1 MKHKLLTFIL
11 ALTASVGTLFA
22 QSFYYFKGEIDGN
35 QINAPQEN
43 FNIFINGKVSITC
56 TQECS
61 ISIVHQINDQ
71 NSQEWHAAE
80 NFELNKEYKS
90 TSLYFVADGSIVLS
104 PGSYT
109 LYLYTEQYAYLTISI
124 EPICGKTRVSGD
136 YDLSEGGY
144 KEEGGTTY
152 LPDTVICHRG
162 AQICDENGDNCQT
175 FYTSGTSVYG
185 CDSTITRNVILKQD
199 TTHLPDTTVCY
210 GEWVSL
216 SGTYEYRYVDPFEQS
231 QWGDF
236 YNEFASEEFIS
247 EFMEMGS
254 QTDYYQWYAFQTYW
268 GNYMEIHGECD
279 EQTKRGFETWYKS
292 HFHDYA
298 PSCPDGIEYVIV
310 SSDGQQCYS
319 SRVYT
324 RTYTN
329 LQGCDSVVSR
339 KVNVISLKAPHIEV
353 SPEQDTFN
361 SGKIK
366 IYDVYC
372 TDSRYVGCNERDC
385 DPYEY
390 TYAYAKYDY
399 ITINGVVYN
408 YASKSDSIVSF
419 KDNGYKNRGNVNNP
433 DYLIENLPAGEY
445 HIVFYSSCDSIA
457 QDITIESKGI
467 EIDGIYYKYVPEDY
481 RNEGLKVTYRG
492 TSPDEYDEYFGDI
505 VIPDSAIYNGKKLPV
520 RYIDMDAFEYCSNIS
535 SISFKNPTPPCDE
548 YGSHL
553 ILYIMQSKLVIYVPF
568 GALDAYKKSYIQCNY
583 FNYDYTHYYRYISYY
598 FPVVHVIHPQN
609 VTIETSSTT
618 SVITIGN
625 ADYTKHISSCGI
637 IDEEEYPANVIVY
650 SGLDPNTE
658 YTDIA
663 LYVKTIEGDYDTI
676 HCSFTTPTL
685 ELTTK
690 PSKPVSATTAILLA
704 ETNMSDAEV
713 NCGFEYK
720 RNDAPADMSGTK
732 VYCPVASGQMAGRL
746 KNLKDDVYYKYRAF
760 YQSQAGNMYYGD
772 WQYIFTG
779 DMTVEF
785 DPVLYTYSASV
796 VKENEATLGGYALAG
811 SEDFTEQ
818 GFEYWAESR
827 VNEQNNAPQRMA
839 ASIGEHKYAQAS
851 GIKMS
856 VTLTDLDEGTVY
868 KYRAYGKTGNQFF
881 YGSEQTFTT
890 QGEWHEE
897 QGIEDVLSDKVQCTK
912 ILRDGQIY
920 IMYKGTMYNVQG
932 QKVK

>member
-1 MKHKLLTFIL
+1 MRKKLFTL
-11 ALTASVGTLFA
+11 LFA
-22 QSFYYFKGEIDGN
+22 VVANVGSLFAESGTCGDNLTWFLNTEDSTLTIIGTGEMYDYMQTEMIKYSSAPWSTYMDDIRKIIVSEGVTYIGDYAFQSCNLDSLIIPSSIKTIGKGIIDGLYVPSEPFLYTYSRIKVLKWEAISVSCSKSRVTYFDNNGLPAGDHVITPLYEGPYGTMGNPIINIVEIGKNVKYLPNYLFAGVHVTN
-35 QINAPQEN
+35 QI
-43 FNIFINGKVSITC
+43 
-56 TQECS
+56 S
-61 ISIVHQINDQ
+61 ISCAVSYEKHTFANCD
-71 NSQEWHAAE
+71 
-80 NFELNKEYKS
+80 YDVVGS
-90 TSLYFVADGSIVLS
+90 TS
-104 PGSYT
+104 YT
-109 LYLYTEQYAYLTISI
+109 Q
-124 EPICGKTRVSGD
+124 
-136 YDLSEGGY
+136 
-144 KEEGGTTY
+144 
-152 LPDTVICHRG
+152 
-162 AQICDENGDNCQT
+162 
-175 FYTSGTSVYG
+175 
-185 CDSTITRNVILKQD
+185 
-199 TTHLPDTTVCY
+199 LPDTTICY
-210 GEWVSL
+210 GGWIYDN
-216 SGTYEYRYVDPFEQS
+216 GTDIRYRYLSEDGHTPYAYENPCGEPCAYCDIAWNMGLQIVDSSACPE
-231 QWGDF
+231 GVDCC
-236 YNEFASEEFIS
+236 E
-247 EFMEMGS
+247 
-254 QTDYYQWYAFQTYW
+254 YYP
-268 GNYMEIHGECD
+268 N
-279 EQTKRGFETWYKS
+279 
-292 HFHDYA
+292 
-298 PSCPDGIEYVIV
+298 
-310 SSDGQQCYS
+310 GQQFYS

-329 LQGCDSVVSR
+329 SQGCDSVVTR
-339 KVNVISLKAPHIEV
+339 NINVIRSIAPHIEV

-520 RYIDMDAFEYCSNIS
+520 RYIDMVAFEYCSNIS

-548 YGSHL
+548 YGSPL

-568 GALDAYKKSYIQCNY
+568 GALDAYKSYIQCNY

-685 ELTTK
+685 ELTTQ
-690 PSKPVSATTAILLA
+690 PSKPVSSTTAILLA

-732 VYCPVASGQMAGRL
+732 VYCPVANGQMAGRL

-760 YQSQAGNMYYGD
+760 YQSTAGNTYYGD

-779 DMTVEF
+779 DLAVEF
-785 DPVLYTYSASV
+785 DPILYTYGATV
-796 VKENEATLGGYALAG
+796 VQENEATISGYALAG

-827 VNEQNNAPQRMA
+827 ANGGASAPHRMA
-839 ASIGEHKYAQAS
+839 ATIGEHKYVHAS

-890 QGEWHEE
+890 PGAYQGSET
-897 QGIEDVLSDKVQCTK
+897 GIDEVPSDQVQNTKAQK
-912 ILRDGQIY
+912 ILRKGQIY
-920 IMYKGTMYNVQG
+920 ILYNGTMYNIQG

>member
-1 MKHKLLTFIL
+1 MIMRKKLFTL
-11 ALTASVGTLFA
+11 LFA
-22 QSFYYFKGEIDGN
+22 VVAHVGSLFAESGTCGDNLTWFLNTEDSTLTIIGTGEMYDYTQTEMVKYSSAPWSIYMDNIRKIIVSEGVTYIGDYAFQSCNLDSLIIPSSLTTIGKGIIDGLYVPSEPFIYSYSRIKVLKWEAISVSCSKSRVTYFDNNGLPAGDHVITPLYEGPYRTMGNPFIDTIEIGEKVKYLPNYLFAGVHVTN
-35 QINAPQEN
+35 QI
-43 FNIFINGKVSITC
+43 
-56 TQECS
+56 S
-61 ISIVHQINDQ
+61 ISCAVSYEKHTFANCD
-71 NSQEWHAAE
+71 
-80 NFELNKEYKS
+80 YDVVGS
-90 TSLYFVADGSIVLS
+90 TS
-104 PGSYT
+104 YT
-109 LYLYTEQYAYLTISI
+109 Q
-124 EPICGKTRVSGD
+124 
-136 YDLSEGGY
+136 
-144 KEEGGTTY
+144 
-152 LPDTVICHRG
+152 
-162 AQICDENGDNCQT
+162 
-175 FYTSGTSVYG
+175 
-185 CDSTITRNVILKQD
+185 
-199 TTHLPDTTVCY
+199 LPDTTIC
-210 GEWVSL
+210 
-216 SGTYEYRYVDPFEQS
+216 SGGWITDGTPQIRYSYQYVDENCPYIYEQECEDPLCGIICTS
-231 QWGDF
+231 CQGYEEIQDF
-236 YNEFASEEFIS
+236 LSYVHYVENA
-247 EFMEMGS
+247 G
-254 QTDYYQWYAFQTYW
+254 T
-268 GNYMEIHGECD
+268 
-279 EQTKRGFETWYKS
+279 
-292 HFHDYA
+292 
-298 PSCPDGIEYVIV
+298 CPDGINCEEIYLNGRQFYTPGVYVK
-310 SSDGQQCYS
+310 
-319 SRVYT
+319 
-324 RTYTN
+324 TYTN
-329 LQGCDSVVSR
+329 SQGCDSVVSR
-339 KVNVISLKAPHIEV
+339 NINVIRSIAPHIEV

-457 QDITIESKGI
+457 QDITIECKGI
-467 EIDGIYYKYVPEDY
+467 EIDGIYYEYVPND
-481 RNEGLKVTYRG
+481 NSNGGLKVTYRG
-492 TSPDEYDEYFGDI
+492 TSADEYDEYFGDI
-505 VIPDSAIYNGKKLPV
+505 VIPDSAIYNGEKLPIV
-520 RYIDMDAFEYCSNIS
+520 DVDMDAFNYSPKLS
-535 SISFKNPTPPCDE
+535 SITFNSTLPPL
-548 YGSHL
+548 YYR
-553 ILYIMQSKLVIYVPF
+553 ILYVQVRKLVIYAPF
-568 GALDAYKKSYIQCNY
+568 GALDAYKNYIQCNY
-583 FNYDYTHYYRYISYY
+583 YDYDYSNYYRYFTYY
-598 FPVVHVIHPQN
+598 YPVVHVIHPQN
-609 VTIETSSTT
+609 VTKETSSTT

-625 ADYTKHISSCGI
+625 ADDTKHISSCGI
-637 IDEEEYPANVIVY
+637 IDEEEHPANVIIN

-676 HCSFTTPTL
+676 HCSFTTSAL
-685 ELTTK
+685 ELTTQ
-690 PSKPVSATTAILLA
+690 PSKPVSSTTAILLA
-704 ETNMSDAEV
+704 ETNMSDAEI

-760 YQSQAGNMYYGD
+760 YQSTAGNTYYGD

-779 DMTVEF
+779 DLAVEF
-785 DPVLYTYSASV
+785 DPILYTYGATV
-796 VKENEATLGGYALAG
+796 VQENEATISGYALAG

-818 GFEYWAESR
+818 GFEYWTESR

-897 QGIEDVLSDKVQCTK
+897 QGIEDVLSDNVPCTK
-912 ILRDGQIY
+912 ILHDGQIY